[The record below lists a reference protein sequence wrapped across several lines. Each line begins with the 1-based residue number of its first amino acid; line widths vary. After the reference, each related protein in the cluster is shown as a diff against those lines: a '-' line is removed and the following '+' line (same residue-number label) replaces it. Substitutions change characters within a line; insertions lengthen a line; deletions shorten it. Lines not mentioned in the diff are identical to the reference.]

1 MNDTSISVSIIV
13 PNYNYAC
20 YLNVRIA
27 SILNQSYTNYELI
40 LLDDA
45 STDNSVEILEKYKDN
60 PHVSHILV
68 NEKNSGSP
76 FQQWAKGISL
86 ARGKWIWI
94 AEADD
99 VAEPTFLEVC
109 LSQISLY
116 PNVECTEVDDIPG
129 FKIYSLESL

>member
-76 FQQWAKGISL
+76 FSNQSL
-86 ARGKWIWI
+86 SECCALY
-94 AEADD
+94 DC
-99 VAEPTFLEVC
+99 FLVHRREWP
-109 LSQISLY
+109 Y
-116 PNVECTEVDDIPG
+116 FAG
-129 FKIYSLESL
+129 

>member
-1 MNDTSISVSIIV
+1 MEREEIPVVSVII
-13 PNYNYAC
+13 PNYNYAL
-20 YLNVRIA
+20 YLKKRIE
-27 SILNQSYTNYELI
+27 SILNQTYTDYELI

-99 VAEPTFLEVC
+99 VAESNQSLSECCALYDCFLVHRREWP
-109 LSQISLY
+109 Y
-116 PNVECTEVDDIPG
+116 FAG
-129 FKIYSLESL
+129 